1 MKHAIALAALCLSA
15 AAGAIGLTSPAL
27 AQANGAVTTVNNT
40 LSLIPSAVAQTTSSL
55 SSTGAV
61 RPIVRGAPIPLIA
74 GGIPGALALGGA
86 FLVIRRR
93 RRQK

>member
-1 MKHAIALAALCLSA
+1 MKHPIALAALCLSA
-15 AAGAIGLTSPAL
+15 AAGAIGLTTPAF
-27 AQANGAVTTVNNT
+27 AQAAGALTTVNNT
-40 LSLIPSAVAQTTSSL
+40 LGLIPSAVAQTTNARSP
-55 SSTGAV
+55 TGAV